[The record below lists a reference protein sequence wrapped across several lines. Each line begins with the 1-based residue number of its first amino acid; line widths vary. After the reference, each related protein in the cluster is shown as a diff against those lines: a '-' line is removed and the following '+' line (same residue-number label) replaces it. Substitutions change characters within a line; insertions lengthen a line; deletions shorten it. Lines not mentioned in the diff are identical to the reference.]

1 VLLSRSCRGSGVLA
15 TGQGYPIL
23 VELFLRFLKVG
34 LVGFGGGWAILPII
48 EREVV
53 EDAGWLT
60 REEYLNLVAIAGSTP
75 GPVAVNAA
83 TYVGYRLA
91 GLLGAFVATVAVVLP
106 PFTAITFIAYG
117 LAQLAGNRYVQA
129 LLNGLK
135 GAVVGLMVL
144 ALLSMVTGIRSTY
157 RDHQLAVVACIAL
170 FVVLSVRLLNLHPIV
185 ALLISAA
192 VGVLLGLLGLW

>member
-1 VLLSRSCRGSGVLA
+1 
-15 TGQGYPIL
+15 
-23 VELFLRFLKVG
+23 
-34 LVGFGGGWAILPII
+34 VGFGGGWAILPII

-83 TYVGYRLA
+83 TYVGYKLA

-106 PFTAITFIAYG
+106 PFTAITLIAYG

-135 GAVVGLMVL
+135 GALVGLMVL

-157 RDHQLAVVACIAL
+157 RGYQLAVVACIAL

-185 ALLISAA
+185 ALLISVA
-192 VGVLLGLLGLW
+192 VGVLVGLLGLW

>member
-1 VLLSRSCRGSGVLA
+1 LPWFWGCWA
-15 TGQGYPIL
+15 TGQGYSL
-23 VELFLRFLKVG
+23 LLELFLRFLKVG

-83 TYVGYRLA
+83 TYVGYKLA

-106 PFTAITFIAYG
+106 PFTAIALIAYG
-117 LAQLAGNRYVQA
+117 LAQVAGNRYVEA

-144 ALLSMVTGIRSTY
+144 ALLSMVSGIRGTY
-157 RDHQLAVVACIAL
+157 RDHQLAALACIAL